1 MEINYK
7 ITKDEFI
14 EAEKLFFSRIYNR
27 RVRLIVIGLSIFVII
42 YNLFNEKSVINFAL
56 NTIIPITLLILLL
69 IIEGKCIT
77 ILHKKKIA
85 KKVEKFWSEDERKII
100 ISEQYIKYFT
110 SEGSYEVSKD
120 RVHVY
125 EIKEYIYI
133 EFKKNK
139 VLIIPKSRISQENT
153 KRILKINR

>member
-1 MEINYK
+1 M
-7 ITKDEFI
+7 
-14 EAEKLFFSRIYNR
+14 
-27 RVRLIVIGLSIFVII
+27 RLIVVGLSIFIII

-139 VLIIPKSRISQENT
+139 VWC
-153 KRILKINR
+153 